1 MNKNVYYSAYI
12 SLIVQFLI
20 GIVCIY
26 AYYLDGVSSFLK
38 DILKLEI
45 VVQMIEFTFYV
56 WLVMNF
62 SQIKMNVTIIR
73 YFDWFI
79 TTPTMLFSMIAF
91 MIYYKKIEEE
101 KNPDDSLSIYNIY
114 NENQQ
119 NILLV
124 LLLNFIMLLFGFLGE
139 LKIINK
145 MIAFLVGT
153 VSLIY
158 SFNII
163 FNNFVQGNKVN
174 EYVYWSTFILWP
186 LYGVAYLFSY
196 NIKNTIYN
204 ILDIF
209 SKNISALA
217 VVLYV
222 VYKAAKV

>member
-1 MNKNVYYSAYI
+1 MNKNVYYSAYV

-20 GIVCIY
+20 GIICIY

-101 KNPDDSLSIYNIY
+101 KNPDDSLSVYNIY

-174 EYVYWSTFILWP
+174 EYVYWSTFILWS

>member
-91 MIYYKKIEEE
+91 MI
-101 KNPDDSLSIYNIY
+101 
-114 NENQQ
+114 
-119 NILLV
+119 
-124 LLLNFIMLLFGFLGE
+124 
-139 LKIINK
+139 
-145 MIAFLVGT
+145 
-153 VSLIY
+153 
-158 SFNII
+158 
-163 FNNFVQGNKVN
+163 
-174 EYVYWSTFILWP
+174 
-186 LYGVAYLFSY
+186 
-196 NIKNTIYN
+196 
-204 ILDIF
+204 
-209 SKNISALA
+209 
-217 VVLYV
+217 
-222 VYKAAKV
+222 

>member
-1 MNKNVYYSAYI
+1 MNKNVYYSAYV

-20 GIVCIY
+20 GIICIY

-101 KNPDDSLSIYNIY
+101 KNQDDSLSVYNIY

-174 EYVYWSTFILWP
+174 EYVYWSTFILWS

-217 VVLYV
+217 VVLYI
-222 VYKAAKV
+222 VYKSAKV

>member
-174 EYVYWSTFILWP
+174 EYVYWSTFILWS

>member
-1 MNKNVYYSAYI
+1 
-12 SLIVQFLI
+12 
-20 GIVCIY
+20 IY

-101 KNPDDSLSIYNIY
+101 KNQDDSLSVYNIY

-174 EYVYWSTFILWP
+174 EYVYWSTFILWS
-186 LYGVAYLFSY
+186 LYGVAYLFS
-196 NIKNTIYN
+196 
-204 ILDIF
+204 
-209 SKNISALA
+209 
-217 VVLYV
+217 
-222 VYKAAKV
+222 